1 VALESHA
8 VEGQTFADAL
18 RVERSQVF
26 SFAGPDG
33 GPPFIYSTNSTDWYA
48 PGFGLIESAIDSQLS
63 NRTYSYK
70 LVGARVDGVS
80 HGAIPMGTL
89 VDVSSP
95 SGGDRPAVA
104 SDGTRFLLVQ
114 TTATSTTQGLTQG
127 GLRLIF
133 VGADGMAQSATS
145 LSTGNGAVAS
155 PLVTYGNGRYLVMF
169 TATTGLRGLFVS
181 ATDATAIGAPF
192 DIASSTFAAAVAFG
206 QGVYVVANIQPQGQ
220 SQGVFTTVID
230 GQGNMINEI
239 QPYPSTTQRQ
249 GAPAI
254 AFDGKNFLLVWQ
266 AVPPMFP
273 VTQPVQI
280 QAGRVNKD
288 GNAIDV
294 QITPVS
300 ALALAQEQAS
310 VVFDGSRYDVTWF
323 DRSHDPSIVDEGQI
337 FAARIGTDGV
347 ILDPGGHLIPT
358 MPRAKDGL
366 QIGRVGSQ
374 AVIVWYATAFD
385 LNLGV
390 GLSAHMVATRLDANG
405 ISIDSSPTQEGLWI
419 SSTDSNSG
427 ELQLPALTA
436 AGDRSLLV
444 YVDRAGESSMVRRFG
459 HSLLFPW

>member
-1 VALESHA
+1 
-8 VEGQTFADAL
+8 
-18 RVERSQVF
+18 
-26 SFAGPDG
+26 
-33 GPPFIYSTNSTDWYA
+33 
-48 PGFGLIESAIDSQLS
+48 
-63 NRTYSYK
+63 
-70 LVGARVDGVS
+70 
-80 HGAIPMGTL
+80 
-89 VDVSSP
+89 
-95 SGGDRPAVA
+95 
-104 SDGTRFLLVQ
+104 
-114 TTATSTTQGLTQG
+114 
-127 GLRLIF
+127 
-133 VGADGMAQSATS
+133 
-145 LSTGNGAVAS
+145 
-155 PLVTYGNGRYLVMF
+155 
-169 TATTGLRGLFVS
+169 
-181 ATDATAIGAPF
+181 
-192 DIASSTFAAAVAFG
+192 
-206 QGVYVVANIQPQGQ
+206 
-220 SQGVFTTVID
+220 
-230 GQGNMINEI
+230 
-239 QPYPSTTQRQ
+239 
-249 GAPAI
+249 
-254 AFDGKNFLLVWQ
+254 
-266 AVPPMFP
+266 MFP